1 MERMI
6 SGQLPP
12 RETDP
17 RLGLEFGSRIGLVLG
32 LGDNFPRGAIVL
44 EPERT

>member
-6 SGQLPP
+6 SEQLPP

-17 RLGLEFGSRIGLVLG
+17 QLGLEFGSRIGLVLG

-44 EPERT
+44 ELERT